1 MHKSFFGVIGLGVM
15 GKSLALNIAEKGFS
29 LSVYNRKEE
38 GENEIVT
45 NFIHENENFK
55 DLQGFTDLSGFVAS
69 LERPRKILLM
79 IKAGKTIDLVI
90 DQLLSLLDAE
100 DIIIDGGNSHYL
112 DTKRRGDFLLE
123 KGIEFIG
130 CGISGGEEGA
140 RKGPSIM
147 PGGSESSYEKVAPVL
162 EAIAAKNSFENPC
175 CVYIGPDGAGH
186 FVKMVHNG
194 MEYAEMQLLAEV
206 FALLSL
212 HWNYDEITSLLAE
225 WNQGDLSSYLLGI
238 TVDIL
243 QKKEENAYLLDLILD
258 KAGNKGTGSW
268 SSKAAFDLGV
278 ASTMMSSAVFA
289 RYMSAFKEKRIQ
301 LSERLSKNGQTNM
314 KLDVSALKNAYRF
327 ARVINHHQ
335 GFDLMQQ
342 ASDTYNWDLKVCQI
356 ARIWTEGCII
366 KSKLMAASI
375 GILRDSGEL
384 LEDKNIFYALTS
396 SENDVVSVV
405 QNGLENRVS
414 IPCFYAAYD
423 YWIAMTTRNLPA
435 NLIQAQR
442 DFFGAHTYQR
452 KDKEPGDFF
461 HTNWTSSK

>member
-1 MHKSFFGVIGLGVM
+1 MDKSFFGVIGLGVM

-38 GENEIVT
+38 GESEIVD

-55 DLQGFTDLSGFVAS
+55 NLNGFTDLPSFVAS
-69 LERPRKILLM
+69 LEQPRKILVM
-79 IKAGKTIDLVI
+79 IKAGKAIDLVI
-90 DQLLSLLDAE
+90 EQLVPLLNKN

-112 DTKRRGDFLLE
+112 DTKKRGDFLAE
-123 KGIEFIG
+123 KGIQFIG

-140 RKGPSIM
+140 RNGPSIM
-147 PGGSESSYEKVAPVL
+147 PGGSLSSYEEVAPVL
-162 EAIAAKNSFENPC
+162 EAIAAQNSFEKPC

-194 MEYAEMQLLAEV
+194 MEYAEMQLLTEV
-206 FALLSL
+206 VSLLSL
-212 HWNYDEITSLLAE
+212 SMNYDQIATLLTK

-238 TVDIL
+238 TIEIL
-243 QKKEENAYLLDLILD
+243 QKKEGETYLLDIILD

-278 ASTMMSSAVFA
+278 PSTMMSAAVFA
-289 RYMSAFKEKRIQ
+289 RYISAFKEKRIQ
-301 LSERLSKNGQTNM
+301 LSERLSKNGQTKI

-342 ASDTYNWDLKVCQI
+342 ASDTYNWDLKICQI

-366 KSKLMAASI
+366 KSKLMGASI
-375 GILRDSGEL
+375 GILRDLGEL

-396 SENDVVSVV
+396 SENDVVSVL
-405 QNGLENRVS
+405 QNSLENRVS
-414 IPCFYAAYD
+414 TPCFYAAYD
-423 YWIAMTTRNLPA
+423 YWVAMTTKSLPA

-452 KDKEPGDFF
+452 KDRAEDQFF
-461 HTNWTSSK
+461 HTDWT

>member
-1 MHKSFFGVIGLGVM
+1 MRKSFFGVIGLGVM
-15 GKSLALNIAEKGFS
+15 GKSLALNIVEKDFS

-38 GENEIVT
+38 GENKIVD

-55 DLQGFTDLSGFVAS
+55 NLKGFSDLPRFVAS
-69 LERPRKILLM
+69 LERPRKMLLM

-90 DQLLSLLDAE
+90 EQLIPLLDAN

-112 DTKRRGDFLLE
+112 DTKKRGDFLAE
-123 KGIEFIG
+123 KGIQFIG

-147 PGGSESSYEKVAPVL
+147 PGGSLSSYNEVAPVL
-162 EAIAAKNSFENPC
+162 EAIAAKNSFDNPC
-175 CVYIGPDGAGH
+175 CVYVGPDGAGH

-194 MEYAEMQLLAEV
+194 MEYAEMQLLTEV
-206 FALLSL
+206 FSLLSL
-212 HWNYDEITSLLAE
+212 SMNYDEIAELLAE

-238 TVDIL
+238 TVEIL
-243 QKKEENAYLLDLILD
+243 QKKEGDAYLLDLILD

-289 RYMSAFKEKRIQ
+289 RYISAFKEKRIQ
-301 LSERLSKNGQTNM
+301 LSERLSKNGQTKI

-342 ASDTYNWDLKVCQI
+342 ASDTYNWDLKICQI

-366 KSKLMAASI
+366 KSKLMGTSI
-375 GILRDSGEL
+375 RILRDLGEL
-384 LEDKNIFYALTS
+384 LEDKNMFYALTS
-396 SENDVVSVV
+396 SENDVISVI
-405 QNGLENRVS
+405 QNGLDNRVS
-414 IPCFYAAYD
+414 IPCFYASYD
-423 YWIAMTTRNLPA
+423 YWIAMTTKSLPA

-452 KDKEPGDFF
+452 KDRAEDQFF
-461 HTNWTSSK
+461 HTNWASS

>member
-1 MHKSFFGVIGLGVM
+1 
-15 GKSLALNIAEKGFS
+15 
-29 LSVYNRKEE
+29 
-38 GENEIVT
+38 
-45 NFIHENENFK
+45 
-55 DLQGFTDLSGFVAS
+55 
-69 LERPRKILLM
+69 
-79 IKAGKTIDLVI
+79 
-90 DQLLSLLDAE
+90 
-100 DIIIDGGNSHYL
+100 
-112 DTKRRGDFLLE
+112 
-123 KGIEFIG
+123 
-130 CGISGGEEGA
+130 
-140 RKGPSIM
+140 
-147 PGGSESSYEKVAPVL
+147 
-162 EAIAAKNSFENPC
+162 
-175 CVYIGPDGAGH
+175 
-186 FVKMVHNG
+186 

-212 HWNYDEITSLLAE
+212 HRNYDEIASLLAE

-301 LSERLSKNGQTNM
+301 LSERLSKNGQTKM